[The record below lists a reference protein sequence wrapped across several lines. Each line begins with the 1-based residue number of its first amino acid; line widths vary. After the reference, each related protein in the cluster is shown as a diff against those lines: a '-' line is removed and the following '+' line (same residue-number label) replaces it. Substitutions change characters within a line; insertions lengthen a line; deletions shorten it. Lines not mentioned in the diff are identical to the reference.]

1 MFGNYAGDN
10 MNVKMAVQMA
20 EDDDIE
26 VKYVVAN
33 DDVASAPKA
42 VKEQRHGIAG
52 GFLCGKLEEQ
62 EQQKVEILMLSSHQ
76 PKM

>member
-1 MFGNYAGDN
+1 

-52 GFLCGKLEEQ
+52 GFFMW
-62 EQQKVEILMLSSHQ
+62 KV
-76 PKM
+76 

>member
-1 MFGNYAGDN
+1 ML
-10 MNVKMAVQMA
+10 KMAVQMA

-42 VKEQRHGIAG
+42 VKEQRHWNCWWI
-52 GFLCGKLEEQ
+52 FH
-62 EQQKVEILMLSSHQ
+62 VESRWSKSS
-76 PKM
+76 KRRKS